1 MYRVVYR
8 IMALVSICVSYRWK
22 VYRCSPSDNEQ
33 ELVGNEIPV
42 EPLEA
47 KEDV

>member
-1 MYRVVYR
+1 
-8 IMALVSICVSYRWK
+8 MALVSIYVSYHWK
-22 VYRCSPSDNEQ
+22 VYRCSPNDNEQ